1 MVECAVRST
10 TIKRYMNA
18 HVQKS
23 FLGIIIEEMNFYL
36 TIDEYMLHI
45 KNTKTKKIKKM
56 VDPY

>member
-1 MVECAVRST
+1 
-10 TIKRYMNA
+10 MNA